1 MFRKFVLA
9 FSLVGLLGLGGI
21 SSVEAKPGDAS
32 ITCFDCWEMKV
43 R

>member
-9 FSLVGLLGLGGI
+9 LSLVGLLGLGGLTEVQAAPKGA
-21 SSVEAKPGDAS
+21 SV
-32 ITCFDCWEMKV
+32 TCFDCWEMKI